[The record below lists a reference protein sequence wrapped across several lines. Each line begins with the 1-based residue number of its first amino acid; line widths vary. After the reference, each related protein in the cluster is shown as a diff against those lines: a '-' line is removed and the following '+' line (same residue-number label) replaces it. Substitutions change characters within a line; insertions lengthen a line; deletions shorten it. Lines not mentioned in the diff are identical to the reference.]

1 MDALS
6 ADAKTAFERY
16 IDKAE
21 GSYLAYN
28 ADATKHWAW
37 YNAFF
42 KQPQAKHAR
51 TILYKVK
58 PNLGYMP
65 RLSAY
70 EENKKQAL
78 KWLLRLE

>member
-1 MDALS
+1 M
-6 ADAKTAFERY
+6 
-16 IDKAE
+16 
-21 GSYLAYN
+21 
-28 ADATKHWAW
+28 
-37 YNAFF
+37 
-42 KQPQAKHAR
+42 HAPL
-51 TILYKVK
+51 LYKVK